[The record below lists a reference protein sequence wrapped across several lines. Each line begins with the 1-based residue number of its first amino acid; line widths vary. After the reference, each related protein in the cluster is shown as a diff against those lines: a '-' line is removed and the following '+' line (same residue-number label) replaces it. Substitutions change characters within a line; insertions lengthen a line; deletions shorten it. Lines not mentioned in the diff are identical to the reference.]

1 MKTIALYE
9 AKNRLSELIAEVE
22 TGVSFEITRR
32 GKPVARLVAL
42 DPPSEPAM
50 RRDIA
55 DAFEALARLRGH
67 LDLDGDIK
75 AIAREGL
82 R

>member
-22 TGVSFEITRR
+22 AGASFEITRR

-42 DPPSEPAM
+42 DPPSEPA
-50 RRDIA
+50 RHRDLA
-55 DAFEALARLRGH
+55 DAFEALARLREH

-75 AIAREGL
+75 AISREGL